1 MAKTA
6 TIRVQVKP
14 EVKYEAEA
22 IFEQLGLSASEAITL
37 FYRQVIMRSGLPFEL
52 SVLQPQ
58 FKLNQVKENPGIYAF
73 VDDSIDAGPSDLA
86 SNIDQFLYQ
95 LPKQDE

>member
-6 TIRVQVKP
+6 TIRVQVKS

-37 FYRQVIMRSGLPFEL
+37 FYRQVILRSGLHFEL
-52 SVLQPQ
+52 NVLHSQ
-58 FKLNQVKENPGIYAF
+58 FKLNQIKENSGIYAF
-73 VDDSIDAGPSDLA
+73 VNDSINAGPPDLA
-86 SNIDQFLYQ
+86 SNIGGFLYQ